1 MWYWAVAMDSLCGKE
16 GGDRE
21 RRETH
26 AEREREPFFFFR
38 HSKLAWPSAHKHR
51 DNALRL
57 SSLHTHMHPPT
68 HTRTQTH
75 AIQQKTAENNSAYS
89 IHTNRKTQKP
99 FFPSILTGEKACR
112 CCFYKQLD
120 THTKITM
127 PKEEKT
133 MTDGVSWTIWLS
145 SILCHTHLWQIE
157 CIPVSWRS
165 ESKSQYGH
173 LGQEVASHSR
183 CACLQIQ
190 LEWVYILICSA
201 HKDGHHFMNF
211 QKILHL

>member
-1 MWYWAVAMDSLCGKE
+1 MDSLCGKE

-26 AEREREPFFFFR
+26 AEREREPFFF
-38 HSKLAWPSAHKHR
+38 LQT
-51 DNALRL
+51 LEV
-57 SSLHTHMHPPT
+57 SLTFSTQAQRQRSPPVKPTYTYAPTHT

-99 FFPSILTGEKACR
+99 FFPSFLTGEKACR

-133 MTDGVSWTIWLS
+133 MTDGVS
-145 SILCHTHLWQIE
+145 
-157 CIPVSWRS
+157 
-165 ESKSQYGH
+165 
-173 LGQEVASHSR
+173 
-183 CACLQIQ
+183 
-190 LEWVYILICSA
+190 
-201 HKDGHHFMNF
+201 
-211 QKILHL
+211 

>member
-26 AEREREPFFFFR
+26 AEREREAFFF
-38 HSKLAWPSAHKHR
+38 LQT
-51 DNALRL
+51 LEV
-57 SSLHTHMHPPT
+57 SLTFSTQAQRQRTPPVKPTYTYAPT
-68 HTRTQTH
+68 HTHTH
-75 AIQQKTAENNSAYS
+75 TNTCHSAENSRKQFRLLDTHKQENTETFFSLFF
-89 IHTNRKTQKP
+89 NRRKGMQVL
-99 FFPSILTGEKACR
+99 I
-112 CCFYKQLD
+112 YKQLD
-120 THTKITM
+120 TNTKITM

-190 LEWVYILICSA
+190 LEWVYISICSA

>member
-26 AEREREPFFFFR
+26 AEREREPFFF
-38 HSKLAWPSAHKHR
+38 LQT
-51 DNALRL
+51 LEV
-57 SSLHTHMHPPT
+57 SLTFSTQAQRQRSPPVKPTYTYAPT
-68 HTRTQTH
+68 HTHT
-75 AIQQKTAENNSAYS
+75 
-89 IHTNRKTQKP
+89 HTNRKTQKP
-99 FFPSILTGEKACR
+99 FFPSFLTGEKACR

-190 LEWVYILICSA
+190 LEWVYISICSA

>member
-1 MWYWAVAMDSLCGKE
+1 MDSLCGKE

-26 AEREREPFFFFR
+26 AEREREPFFF
-38 HSKLAWPSAHKHR
+38 LQT
-51 DNALRL
+51 LEV
-57 SSLHTHMHPPT
+57 SLTFSTQAQRQRSPPVKPTYTYAPT

-99 FFPSILTGEKACR
+99 FFPSFLTGEKACR

-133 MTDGVSWTIWLS
+133 MTDGVS
-145 SILCHTHLWQIE
+145 
-157 CIPVSWRS
+157 
-165 ESKSQYGH
+165 
-173 LGQEVASHSR
+173 
-183 CACLQIQ
+183 
-190 LEWVYILICSA
+190 
-201 HKDGHHFMNF
+201 
-211 QKILHL
+211 